1 MPNNQAIAVLLGAGA
16 ALLMMSGKKGKR
28 GDSSNSDD
36 TKINPEGDEDPNNGG
51 GLSGLGWEDKVIPEF
66 IDQELEEL
74 ELNKESTLMRFNS
87 DCTAWDNADSLDI
100 NLHNRWITTKYHQ
113 LYKNGVKDMGA
124 ITLEILKAQ
133 DEAWRPIGSIF
144 TGTSCPWDE
153 KWKWTPFMTQVY
165 EQLLAAVS
173 GYHDSLLTSGL

>member
-1 MPNNQAIAVLLGAGA
+1 MPNNQSIAILMGAGA
-16 ALLMMSGKKGKR
+16 ALLMMSGKKRKR
-28 GDSSNSDD
+28 GVASDSDGPQF
-36 TKINPEGDEDPNNGG
+36 NPKGDKDSRYE
-51 GLSGLGWEDKVIPEF
+51 LSGQGWEDKVIPEF
-66 IDQELEEL
+66 TDEEL
-74 ELNKESTLMRFNS
+74 ELNKESMLMRLNS

-133 DEAWRPIGSIF
+133 DEAWRPMASIF
-144 TGTSCPWDE
+144 TGTRCPWDE
-153 KWKWTPFMTQVY
+153 RMSWTPFMTQIY